1 MEEDLESGEGFYGE
15 KRDFGMFIGRWQ
27 RATNE
32 QVVEDV
38 ARKVAVVE
46 TKS

>member
-1 MEEDLESGEGFYGE
+1 MGEDLELGEGFYGE
-15 KRDFGMFIGRWQ
+15 KRDLGMFIGRWQ
-27 RATNE
+27 RAKCE

-38 ARKVAVVE
+38 ARKEAVVE